1 MHKAVINIKSDIGLK
16 RQASMVAFRL
26 GLPLGTI
33 LNNYLRQLVREKR
46 VVFEEGLIPNKA
58 TAKRLM
64 IAERDIAAGKN
75 MSPIFSTI
83 AEMDAHLDSL

>member
-1 MHKAVINIKSDIGLK
+1 MHKAVINIKSDVVLK
-16 RQASMVAFRL
+16 KQASEVASRL

-46 VVFEEGLIPNKA
+46 VVFEEGLTPNKK

-64 IAERDIAAGKN
+64 AIERDIAAGKN
-75 MSPIFSTI
+75 IGPVFNTT
-83 AEMDAHLDSL
+83 EEFFKHLDSL